1 MRRGRI
7 LILLVLVVGLLLVLA
22 YFFVNQLGIGQT
34 PTEVPQQ
41 ATSLTEIYYA
51 AQNIPQGT
59 TITAEMLENNVLGK
73 LSIPSD
79 KVAEFEF
86 TVGEEANLIGQTTR
100 FTLDQGVIITT
111 SMIGTGPV
119 EIAGPAWAVQIPSGM
134 VAATIPTNRLALAGY
149 GINDGAHV
157 NVTACM
163 LFIDVDPAFQTELPN
178 FTSVLNGTGFLPDKL
193 PRLSVEAIT
202 TEDSSRQ
209 GRVELD
215 PTLQQPFYAIP
226 SEVQRPRLVCQMIL
240 QDVIVMRLGNFT
252 LQAPVATDPNVT
264 PSAAQVQQQSAPDI
278 ITLMV
283 NPQDSISLNYFI
295 YSGAQLSMTLRNPN
309 DTSRFDAQST
319 TLTSLL
325 TQYNISLPSKLPYA
339 MHPRVDVLIAPLL
352 PNDVVTV
359 QPQQ

>member
-7 LILLVLVVGLLLVLA
+7 LILLVLIVIVVLVLA
-22 YFFVNQLGIGQT
+22 WLFFNQFGGQQSAQ
-34 PTEVPQQ
+34 PTQ
-41 ATSLTEIYYA
+41 ATTLTEIYFA

-59 TITAEMLENNVLGK
+59 EITAEMLGK
-73 LSIPSD
+73 LAIPPEN
-79 KVAEFEF
+79 VAEVEF
-86 TVGEEANLIGQTTR
+86 TVGEEGNLIGQISR
-100 FTLDQGVIITT
+100 FTLEQGVIIT
-111 SMIGTGPV
+111 SPMIGSGPI
-119 EIAGPAWAVQIPSGM
+119 EISGPAWAVQIPSGM
-134 VAATIPTNRLALAGY
+134 VASTIPTNRLSLVGY

-163 LFIDVDPAFQTELPN
+163 LFVDVDPAYQTELPN
-178 FTSVLNGTGFLPDKL
+178 YTSVLTGTGFLPEKL
-193 PRLSVEAIT
+193 PVLSFYAFSEELPT
-202 TEDSSRQ
+202 RQ

-215 PTLQQPFYAIP
+215 PTLQQPFYVIP
-226 SEVQRPRLVCQMIL
+226 SEEQRPRLVCQMIL
-240 QDVIVMRLGNFT
+240 QDVVVMKLGNFA

-278 ITLMV
+278 VTLMV

-295 YSGAQLSMTLRNPN
+295 YNGAILSMSLRNPN

-339 MHPRVDVLIAPLL
+339 MQPRIDVLIPPLL